1 LLNGLG
7 TTVFI
12 VKNISS
18 ERKKL
23 RLFNTPIYYGEERNL
38 LSNIVTESDIRDS
51 LLKGILFKK
60 LICNDIKI
68 IKSNINLL
76 QFDDVQKSFLKKY
89 GITDG
94 LEVKGDCICNT
105 FCFKQCINL
114 LGIKNNINRVF
125 TTPESFINGSYFNNI
140 FHILIRHNG
149 RELVEK
155 IDFFVYESNGVGS
168 GFDTIIFTFS
178 PKPRS
183 VLIADYAAKL

>member
-1 LLNGLG
+1 MLNGLG

-23 RLFNTPIYYGEERNL
+23 RLFNIPIYYGEERNL
-38 LSNIVTESDIRDS
+38 LAFNITESDIRDS

-60 LICNDIKI
+60 LICNEISI

-76 QFDDVQKSFLKKY
+76 QFDDVQKFFLKKY
-89 GITDG
+89 GITEG
-94 LEVKGDCICNT
+94 IEINENQMCNT
-105 FCFKQCINL
+105 FCFKQNIYL
-114 LGIKNNINRVF
+114 LGKKNNNNRVF
-125 TTPESFINGSYFNNI
+125 TTPEKFINGIYYNHL

-149 RELVEK
+149 RELVET
-155 IDFFVYESNGVGS
+155 IDFFVYESNGVGN
-168 GFDTIIFTFS
+168 GFDTIILNFS

-183 VLIADYAAKL
+183 ILVADYAIKL